1 MDPSLEIE
9 EVRLKN
15 FNKKLSN
22 ELDYFHDS
30 KNINIFTNIQ
40 EQDMNTRIKILQLLL
55 NVPVKKIDTV
65 QQQKENMF
73 KEIDKYTYK
82 KQWNKLAAFHKIVK
96 IKEYIKETVLDE
108 TMQDEIILK
117 LSKYTEENSINSK
130 KYIVYDP
137 NTEKI
142 LSMPCLVIDIDK
154 KTYQLKCV

>member
-9 EVRLKN
+9 DIKLKN
-15 FNKKLSN
+15 FNRKLSN

-55 NVPVKKIDTV
+55 NVPVKKIDTL
-65 QQQKENMF
+65 QQQKDNMF

-82 KQWNKLAAFHKIVK
+82 KQWNKLASFHKIVK
-96 IKEYIKETVLDE
+96 IKEYIKETILDE
-108 TMQDEIILK
+108 QIQDEIILK
-117 LSKYTEENSINSK
+117 LSKYAEENSINSK
-130 KYIVYDP
+130 KYIIYDP

>member
-9 EVRLKN
+9 EIKLKN
-15 FNKKLSN
+15 FNTKLSS
-22 ELDYFHDS
+22 ELDYFHNS

-40 EQDMNTRIKILQLLL
+40 EQDMNERIKILQLLL
-55 NVPVKKIDTV
+55 NVPVKKIDTL

-96 IKEYIKETVLDE
+96 IKEYIKETIMDDQ
-108 TMQDEIILK
+108 MQDELILK
-117 LSKYTEENSINSK
+117 LSKYANENSINSK
-130 KYIVYDP
+130 KYIIYDP